1 MKTKTLVPLET
12 LNYNFNHYFTELIKP
27 NHWAQEFP
35 EPKVVLDDLEVT
47 KSGKPFKGSMI
58 FFDDLH

>member
-1 MKTKTLVPLET
+1 M
-12 LNYNFNHYFTELIKP
+12 KP
-27 NHWAQEFP
+27 NYWAQEFP